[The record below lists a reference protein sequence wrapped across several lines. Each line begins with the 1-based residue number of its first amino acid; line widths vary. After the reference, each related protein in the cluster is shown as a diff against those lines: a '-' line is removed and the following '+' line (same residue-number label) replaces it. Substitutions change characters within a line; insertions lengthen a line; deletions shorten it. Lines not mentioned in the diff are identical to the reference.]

1 MTILQALD
9 SYYHRLDGVAEPGQS
24 PEKFGWCIVLGRDGA
39 VIDVENLHDLS
50 GKKPRPKTY
59 MVPAAVKRTVGIAP
73 NFLWD
78 KSAYVLGRTA
88 GEGKRT
94 AQEHAAFVASHL
106 ERLADQTD
114 ECLVALRRFLETWLP
129 EYFDGNGKF
138 TRSEEHTSELQS
150 LMRISYAV
158 FCLKKKK
165 KRNTT

>member
-94 AQEHAAFVASHL
+94 AQEHAALDRKSTRLNSSH
-106 ERLADQTD
+106 
-114 ECLVALRRFLETWLP
+114 
-129 EYFDGNGKF
+129 
-138 TRSEEHTSELQS
+138 
-150 LMRISYAV
+150 
-158 FCLKKKK
+158 
-165 KRNTT
+165 